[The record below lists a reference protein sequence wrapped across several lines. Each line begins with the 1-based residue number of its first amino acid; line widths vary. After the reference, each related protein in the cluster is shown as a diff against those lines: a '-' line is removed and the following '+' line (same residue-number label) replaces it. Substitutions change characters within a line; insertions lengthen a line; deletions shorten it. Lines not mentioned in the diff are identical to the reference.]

1 MKLKS
6 GTDPKTETL
15 RPEDRPIPLR
25 GQLAYAFQELAS
37 NPIYTITL
45 SFLTFFYTDVLG
57 MDAGLVGVIIL
68 ISKIFDGI
76 SDLWAGNLIDHT
88 HTKNGSAR
96 PWILRSAVLLAAS
109 YILLFTVP
117 DCGKWGKALYVFV
130 SYNFAMTVAFTI
142 LNCAVNALP
151 VYMSNDS
158 SSRASA
164 YSIRMI
170 FAGVVQMVFSMVC
183 LNIVDAMGGGQRGW
197 ILMSLIFSVLS
208 LLVLLVT
215 YFGTRETVTE
225 LRAEEEKVPF
235 KTAIKA
241 VLQNKYWFLVLG
253 MIFVI
258 VLHQVATLTVGV
270 YYAKYILFDEKLAG
284 SLVTYHH
291 VGAGIGMLSMPFIL
305 KKNIS
310 KKTAVVAAAWCMIA
324 GSLVALFRSSGI
336 FLILS
341 LALRGM
347 GFGVVNSL
355 YYGMLADSV
364 DYGEWKTGIRSAAVT
379 TSAGSVG
386 QKLGSGIGTALIGI
400 ALSATGYDGLAAV
413 QTASAISCIRFVF
426 ITFPIILYVL
436 LLVLMRF
443 YDLDGQL
450 PSIKAELKCRNA
462 VPAETAHE

>member
-37 NPIYTITL
+37 NPIYTLTL

-170 FAGVVQMVFSMVC
+170 FAGVVQMVFSMFC

-197 ILMSLIFSVLS
+197 VLMSAVFAAIDIFRH
-208 LLVLLVT
+208 
-215 YFGTRETVTE
+215 REAYDA
-225 LRAEEEKVPF
+225 L
-235 KTAIKA
+235 
-241 VLQNKYWFLVLG
+241 
-253 MIFVI
+253 
-258 VLHQVATLTVGV
+258 
-270 YYAKYILFDEKLAG
+270 LAG
-284 SLVTYHH
+284 KMKERVLDDAEKPARP
-291 VGAGIGMLSMPFIL
+291 GRPQ
-305 KKNIS
+305 
-310 KKTAVVAAAWCMIA
+310 IA
-324 GSLVALFRSSGI
+324 
-336 FLILS
+336 
-341 LALRGM
+341 
-347 GFGVVNSL
+347 
-355 YYGMLADSV
+355 
-364 DYGEWKTGIRSAAVT
+364 
-379 TSAGSVG
+379 
-386 QKLGSGIGTALIGI
+386 
-400 ALSATGYDGLAAV
+400 
-413 QTASAISCIRFVF
+413 
-426 ITFPIILYVL
+426 
-436 LLVLMRF
+436 
-443 YDLDGQL
+443 
-450 PSIKAELKCRNA
+450 
-462 VPAETAHE
+462 